1 MNTSLLAHTTTIE
14 STAIGRLLVT
24 YEMPIWACVRTDS
37 GGVVQVG
44 GVVGVTKP
52 SLEEYLAK
60 VEERLTNTLRK

>member
-1 MNTSLLAHTTTIE
+1 MTTTG

-24 YEMPIWACVRTDS
+24 YEMPIWACARMDC

-52 SLEEYLAK
+52 SLEEYSAK
-60 VEERLTNTLRK
+60 AKERLTNTLRK